1 MIYDPDTKGVIKR
14 RRQALAKFIRK
25 QVSFGVVDAISTA
38 MMVVTGM
45 MVLTVIILH
54 YYPR

>member
-1 MIYDPDTKGVIKR
+1 M
-14 RRQALAKFIRK
+14 AKFIRK
-25 QVSFGVVDAISTA
+25 QVSFGAVDAISTA